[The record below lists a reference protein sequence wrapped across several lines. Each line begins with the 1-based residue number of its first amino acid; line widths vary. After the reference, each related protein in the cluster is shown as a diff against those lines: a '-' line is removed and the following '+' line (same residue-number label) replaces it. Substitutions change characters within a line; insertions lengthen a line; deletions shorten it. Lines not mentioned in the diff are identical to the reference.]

1 MYFDFEDYR
10 PEFTPVG
17 RAISWREGIL
27 LSIIAHLLFVI
38 FLLVAPRVFHFS
50 WTTPRQVAVAQPA
63 PHDPL
68 TFVFVQPR
76 TELPAPRIERAAP
89 SDRDRLARAPE
100 RAPKPTNLEPFS
112 RGNTPERID
121 RPPVDPARGRGPQP
135 EPQAGPTAP
144 PEPEPAQP
152 EEPPPAKL
160 PTPSGLTLPRP
171 PQTPS
176 QTLAQAG
183 NLGRSPLPGG
193 SLGHALS
200 NLQTYIQSDQFKN
213 LQGGVGQRGDAIQF
227 DTKGVEFGPWIRRF
241 VERVRSNWN
250 VPYAAMS
257 LKGHVVITF
266 NIHKTG
272 AITDL
277 SVVGP
282 CPIESFNSAAFGAL
296 VASNP
301 TDPLPPEYPDEK
313 AFFTVTFYYNEPPP
327 Q

>member
-27 LSIIAHLLFVI
+27 LSIIVHLLVVI
-38 FLLVAPRVFHFS
+38 FLLIAPRVFHFN
-50 WTTPRQVAVAQPA
+50 WTAPRVAVVQPT
-63 PHDPL
+63 PHEPL

-76 TELPAPRIERAAP
+76 VDTPAPKAPERAAP
-89 SDRDRLARAPE
+89 SDRDRIARAPE
-100 RAPKPTNLEPFS
+100 RAPNPTNLEPFS
-112 RGNTPERID
+112 RGNSPDRVD
-121 RPPVDPARGRGPQP
+121 RPPAEPARGRGPQP
-135 EPQAGPTAP
+135 EPQAGPIAPPP
-144 PEPEPAQP
+144 PEPPQT
-152 EEPPPAKL
+152 EETPPLKL
-160 PTPSGLTLPRP
+160 PGSSGLTLPQKP
-171 PQTPS
+171 EPQT
-176 QTLAQAG
+176 QAQAG
-183 NLGRSPLPGG
+183 NLGRSPFAGG
-193 SLGHALS
+193 SLGRALS
-200 NLQTYIQSDQFKN
+200 NLQTYIQSDQFRN
-213 LQGGVGQRGDAIQF
+213 LQGGVGQAGNAIQF

-301 TDPLPPEYPDEK
+301 TDPLPAEYPDEK